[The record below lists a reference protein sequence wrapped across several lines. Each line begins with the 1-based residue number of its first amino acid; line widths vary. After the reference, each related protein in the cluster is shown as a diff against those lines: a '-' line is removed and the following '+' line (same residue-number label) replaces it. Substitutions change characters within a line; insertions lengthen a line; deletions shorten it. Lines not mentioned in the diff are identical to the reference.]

1 MHPKRPKFGLFSEKF
16 SLGVFCLCPP
26 SVRAQNEWSLRGTYR
41 LKYVANRLEIGC
53 NWLVGSS
60 AKGLPARSLP
70 VRRCVAGNSRSQAAK
85 RPRRFI
91 MRRAA
96 PIGTP
101 THGGCLEAPDATL
114 GWSIACVV
122 AELRRVFAAWARG
135 GEGRRER
142 EGEEE
147 GGREGERGRK
157 GEKGGEG
164 AGSLL
169 ADISALTVDFCVV
182 PTADFCVA
190 GRAEHA

>member
-1 MHPKRPKFGLFSEKF
+1 MVPKRPKFGLFFEKF

-41 LKYVANRLEIGC
+41 VKYVANRLEIGC

-70 VRRCVAGNSRSQAAK
+70 VRRSVAGNSRPQAAK

-101 THGGCLEAPDATL
+101 THGGCLEAPDATR
-114 GWSIACVV
+114 GGSIACAV
-122 AELRRVFAAWARG
+122 AELCRVFAAWGRG
-135 GEGRRER
+135 SAVGALGQGHWQCHRLSH
-142 EGEEE
+142 
-147 GGREGERGRK
+147 GGFS
-157 GEKGGEG
+157 
-164 AGSLL
+164 SLAVSVSRPLRL
-169 ADISALTVDFCVV
+169 AA
-182 PTADFCVA
+182 
-190 GRAEHA
+190 